1 MDFLHY
7 SQYELYEMVGD
18 FFESAAPPRDIH
30 VYYWLAGPRFGFARN
45 YFKFV
50 LIGAC
55 VHALIRIVTTRNN
68 NYFTFIILPIWHFS
82 GGLRG
87 HLRSKT

>member
-1 MDFLHY
+1 ML
-7 SQYELYEMVGD
+7 
-18 FFESAAPPRDIH
+18 
-30 VYYWLAGPRFGFARN
+30 LAGPRFGFARN

-68 NYFTFIILPIWHFS
+68 NYFTFVILPIWHFS
-82 GGLRG
+82 GGLSG
-87 HLRSKT
+87 HLRSKTITKGYSQLEKIVAGKVLFRKHVYSS